1 MKKRLLSYI
10 DYVDKELKKE
20 QIDMDEFRKQLL
32 IQIQFFQHERLI
44 HLIVT
49 VTFAILLMMTFGIFL
64 VTEMLSVLVLAGLI
78 LVLLVP
84 YIKHYYLLENGV
96 QKLYT
101 YYDRTLG
108 KSFSN

>member
-1 MKKRLLSYI
+1 MKKRLLNYI
-10 DYVDKELKKE
+10 DYVNKELGK
-20 QIDMDEFRKQLL
+20 DELDAETFGKQML

-49 VTFAILLMMTFGIFL
+49 ITFAILLMMTFGVFL
-64 VTEMLSVLVLAGLI
+64 VTEVISVLVLAGLI

-96 QKLYT
+96 QELYALYDKLMGN
-101 YYDRTLG
+101 D
-108 KSFSN
+108 FSV